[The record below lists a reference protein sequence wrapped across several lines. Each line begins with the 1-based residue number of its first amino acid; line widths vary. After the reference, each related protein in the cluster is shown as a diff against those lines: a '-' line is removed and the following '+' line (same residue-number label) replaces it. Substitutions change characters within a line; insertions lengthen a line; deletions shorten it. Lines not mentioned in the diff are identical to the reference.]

1 MRMDWEGNAT
11 LQATK
16 YHQQATVYFLNK
28 MVATQQLIIDGYQR
42 TVVGYRSLTMMM
54 MMMTSDFLYFDLCV
68 FVYFNS
74 CFLIVLKMGGY
85 DGDFLFDLTNDDSF
99 CLVLTTMTMT
109 TNK

>member
-42 TVVGYRSLTMMM
+42 TVVGYRRLTMMM
-54 MMMTSDFLYFDLCV
+54 MMMITFDFLYFDLCV

-85 DGDFLFDLTNDDSF
+85 DGDF
-99 CLVLTTMTMT
+99 CLI
-109 TNK
+109 